1 MIPRHFPWYV
11 FMMSRNAQGNVRIL
25 KKLRRTV
32 LCLTLAACGAA
43 CASAPTVGAVPSPF
57 PGAVPSSAAP
67 TLAAG
72 TTARATAILD
82 TAMDQ
87 RGVRYRLGGADPDKG
102 FDCSGLVW
110 FVFAQHQVDLPRT
123 VAAQFH
129 EGRKIGRTS
138 IRAGDLVFFSTIGPG
153 ATHVGIALDADRF
166 IHAPDTGAVVRIE
179 NIDAPYW
186 KRRYVAAKRV
196 F

>member
-11 FMMSRNAQGNVRIL
+11 FTMSRNEQGNVRVL
-25 KKLRRTV
+25 KKLRRAL
-32 LCLTLAACGAA
+32 LCLTLAAGAAA
-43 CASAPTVGAVPSPF
+43 CASAPTDGAVPAPF
-57 PGAVPSSAAP
+57 PGAVPSSAATTP
-67 TLAAG
+67 TAG
-72 TTARATAILD
+72 TAARTTAILD

-110 FVFAQHQVDLPRT
+110 FVFAQHQIDLPRT

-129 EGRKIGRTS
+129 EGRKIGRKS
-138 IRAGDLVFFSTIGPG
+138 VRAGDLIFFSTIGPG

-186 KRRYVAAKRV
+186 KRRYVGAKRV
-196 F
+196 V

>member
-1 MIPRHFPWYV
+1 MRV
-11 FMMSRNAQGNVRIL
+11 L
-25 KKLRRTV
+25 KKLRRTL
-32 LCLTLAACGAA
+32 LCLALAAGGAA
-43 CASAPTVGAVPSPF
+43 CASTPTAGAVPSPF
-57 PGAVPSSAAP
+57 PGAVPPSTAAASAAG
-67 TLAAG
+67 G
-72 TTARATAILD
+72 TRLTAILD
-82 TAMDQ
+82 TAIAQ
-87 RGVRYRLGGADPDKG
+87 RGVRYRLGGADPGNG

-138 IRAGDLVFFSTIGPG
+138 IRPGDLVFFSTIGPG

-186 KRRYVAAKRV
+186 KRRYVGAKRV
-196 F
+196 V

>member
-1 MIPRHFPWYV
+1 M
-11 FMMSRNAQGNVRIL
+11 RIL
-25 KKLRRTV
+25 KKLRRAV
-32 LCLTLAACGAA
+32 LCLALTAGGAA

-57 PGAVPSSAAP
+57 PGAVSPSEAAAP
-67 TLAAG
+67 AAG
-72 TTARATAILD
+72 GTRVTAILD

-87 RGVRYRLGGADPDKG
+87 RGVRYRLGGADPGKG

-110 FVFAQHQVDLPRT
+110 FVFAQHQIDLPRT

-138 IRAGDLVFFSTIGPG
+138 VRAGDLVFFSTIGPG

-179 NIDAPYW
+179 NIDTPYW
-186 KRRYVAAKRV
+186 KRRYVGAKRV

>member
-11 FMMSRNAQGNVRIL
+11 FTMSRNQQGNVRVL
-25 KKLRRTV
+25 KKLRRTL
-32 LCLTLAACGAA
+32 LCLTLAAGAAA

-57 PGAVPSSAAP
+57 PGAVSPGETAVASA
-67 TLAAG
+67 G
-72 TTARATAILD
+72 GARVTAILD

-129 EGRKIGRTS
+129 EGRKIGRKS
-138 IRAGDLVFFSTIGPG
+138 VRAGDLIFFSTIGPG

-186 KRRYVAAKRV
+186 KRRYVGAKRV
-196 F
+196 V